1 MPCLIE
7 GREPRAGRFS
17 GITGM
22 IEVQKET
29 RGRATTVL
37 TTRLVIDVKS
47 ECIRRYQAPH
57 SGVASL
63 ASMER
68 V

>member
-1 MPCLIE
+1 
-7 GREPRAGRFS
+7 
-17 GITGM
+17 M

-29 RGRATTVL
+29 RGRATTVW

-47 ECIRRYQAPH
+47 ECIRRYQAPR
-57 SGVASL
+57 SGVAAL
-63 ASMER
+63 ASLER

>member
-1 MPCLIE
+1 MPSLIE